1 MLELLRKKKSLRIL
15 IVAGAAIAAL
25 AGAVYLYFHNP
36 HSYPLPC
43 VFYSL
48 TGFYCPGCGAGR
60 ASYSLLHGRFLDAF
74 CYNPVMTVLLP
85 LLALY
90 VAARAI
96 DRAITGGDHI
106 DQKISVKFVAGILI
120 FVLLF
125 GIVRNIPVYPFN
137 LLVPGGLFELLN
149 LRLTGRPENKR
160 RKKLL
165 CKPDKAEERKINE
178 K

>member
-96 DRAITGGDHI
+96 DWAIRGGDHI

-137 LLVPGGLFELLN
+137 LLVPGGLFELF
-149 LRLTGRPENKR
+149 
-160 RKKLL
+160 
-165 CKPDKAEERKINE
+165 
-178 K
+178 

>member
-96 DRAITGGDHI
+96 DWAITGGDHI

-137 LLVPGGLFELLN
+137 LLVPGGLFELYKICGSQE
-149 LRLTGRPENKR
+149 GRKTRGEKSYYVSRIKR
-160 RKKLL
+160 KN
-165 CKPDKAEERKINE
+165 ER
-178 K
+178 

>member
-90 VAARAI
+90 VAAKRQSSWASYGRRSYRSERSVVKICRRNIDFRAFV
-96 DRAITGGDHI
+96 RNRKKYSG
-106 DQKISVKFVAGILI
+106 ISV
-120 FVLLF
+120 
-125 GIVRNIPVYPFN
+125 
-137 LLVPGGLFELLN
+137 
-149 LRLTGRPENKR
+149 
-160 RKKLL
+160 
-165 CKPDKAEERKINE
+165 
-178 K
+178 

>member
-96 DRAITGGDHI
+96 DWAITGGDHI

-137 LLVPGGLFELLN
+137 LLVPGGLPHD
-149 LRLTGRPENKR
+149 RRPASARPRTPWAGCPCGRQWAR
-160 RKKLL
+160 
-165 CKPDKAEERKINE
+165 
-178 K
+178 

>member
-25 AGAVYLYFHNP
+25 AGAVCAVGAFYLYHHNP

-96 DRAITGGDHI
+96 DWAITGGDHI

-137 LLVPGGLFELLN
+137 LLVPGGLFELF
-149 LRLTGRPENKR
+149 
-160 RKKLL
+160 
-165 CKPDKAEERKINE
+165 
-178 K
+178 

>member
-96 DRAITGGDHI
+96 DWAITGGDHI

-125 GIVRNIPVYPFN
+125 GIVRNIPVYR
-137 LLVPGGLFELLN
+137 LICSCRAACLN
-149 LRLTGRPENKR
+149 CFKFAAH
-160 RKKLL
+160 RKAGKQEA
-165 CKPDKAEERKINE
+165 KKAIM
-178 K
+178 

>member
-36 HSYPLPC
+36 AQLIRC
-43 VFYSL
+43 RVFFNSL

-96 DRAITGGDHI
+96 DWAITGGDHI

-137 LLVPGGLFELLN
+137 LLVPGGLFELF
-149 LRLTGRPENKR
+149 
-160 RKKLL
+160 
-165 CKPDKAEERKINE
+165 
-178 K
+178 

>member
-96 DRAITGGDHI
+96 DWAITGGDHI

-137 LLVPGGLFELLN
+137 LLVPGGLLN
-149 LRLTGRPENKR
+149 CFKFAAH
-160 RKKLL
+160 RKAGKQEA
-165 CKPDKAEERKINE
+165 KKAIM
-178 K
+178 

>member
-60 ASYSLLHGRFLDAF
+60 ASYSLLHGRFLGCVDDKRSNDYDQCTDDQYGEPNGIATGR
-74 CYNPVMTVLLP
+74 N
-85 LLALY
+85 LA
-90 VAARAI
+90 
-96 DRAITGGDHI
+96 GGD
-106 DQKISVKFVAGILI
+106 
-120 FVLLF
+120 
-125 GIVRNIPVYPFN
+125 
-137 LLVPGGLFELLN
+137 E
-149 LRLTGRPENKR
+149 T
-160 RKKLL
+160 
-165 CKPDKAEERKINE
+165 
-178 K
+178 